1 MDRGEV
7 RETLYIDDPT
17 VSSKFIEPFKVR
29 CWGCVEDEKSSLK
42 FRVQDV
48 QLIIE
53 DNLMSAISYGWKQL
67 TQ

>member
-1 MDRGEV
+1 M
-7 RETLYIDDPT
+7 RETLYIEDQT
-17 VSSKFIEPFKVR
+17 VSSKFIEPFRVC
-29 CWGCVEDEKSSLK
+29 CWGCVEDGKSSLK

-53 DNLMSAISYGWKQL
+53 DNLMSARSYGWKQL